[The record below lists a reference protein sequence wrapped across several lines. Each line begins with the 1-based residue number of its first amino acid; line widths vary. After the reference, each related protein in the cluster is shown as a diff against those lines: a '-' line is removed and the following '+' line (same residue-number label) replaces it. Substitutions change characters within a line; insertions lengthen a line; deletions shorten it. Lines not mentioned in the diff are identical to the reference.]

1 MTKKLLRQLPSV
13 DRLILSEEAKAL
25 IEKYNRKQVVNAARN
40 VLKDL
45 RSEILNKQEKPFMDI
60 DISPELIFERMKNL
74 LENKFSLSL
83 KEAVNAAGVL
93 LHTGLGRAVLPN
105 VALKNI
111 QEVSKGYSTLA
122 IDLETGRR
130 GHRDTHLNGL
140 LCELTG
146 AQSSVVVNNNAAATV
161 LILNSLAKGK
171 EVILSRGQ
179 LVEIGGSFRIPDILA
194 ASGAVLREVGTTNKT
209 HLSDYKDAIGEN
221 TGAIMRVHHSNYRIM
236 GFAEEPSI
244 EELTKLANANNLI
257 IIDDIGSGALVSLKE
272 FGLENEPLIRTSIK
286 AGADVV
292 CFSGDK
298 LIGGP
303 QSGIIV
309 GKTAALKKIKKNPLT
324 RALRVGKMTIAGL
337 EATLKLFL
345 TPEKLTQT
353 HPFYKM
359 LSMTLD
365 DLNKR
370 ALRMQQ
376 KLGTALTAEA
386 KISVGDGDSQVG
398 SGSVPTELIPTRL
411 LKIRPIVET
420 VDNLAK
426 KLRLHSPPICV
437 RVHKDF
443 VLLDL
448 RTIQKHQDKVV
459 VDALLSILKNKE

>member
-1 MTKKLLRQLPSV
+1 MTNKLLRKLPSI
-13 DRLILSEEAKAL
+13 DRLILSNEAKAL
-25 IEKYNRKQVVNAARN
+25 IEKYNRKQVVNAARI

-45 RSEILNKQEKPFMDI
+45 RSKIFDRQDDPFVDI
-60 DISPELIFERMKNL
+60 DVSQEHVFNKMRDL
-74 LENKFSLSL
+74 LENKFSYSL
-83 KEAVNAAGVL
+83 KEAINAAGVI
-93 LHTGLGRAVLPN
+93 LHTGLGRAVIPEE
-105 VALKNI
+105 ALQNI
-111 QEVSKGYSTLA
+111 QDVSKGYSTLA
-122 IDLETGRR
+122 IELDTGRR
-130 GHRDTHLNGL
+130 GHRDTHLNNL

-146 AQSSVVVNNNAAATV
+146 AQSAMVVNNNAAATT

-179 LVEIGGSFRIPDILA
+179 LVEIGGSFRMPDIMA
-194 ASGAVLREVGTTNKT
+194 ASGAILREVGTTNKT
-209 HLSDYKDAIGEN
+209 HLSDYKNAIGEN

-236 GFAEEPSI
+236 GFAEEPPI
-244 EELTKLANANNLI
+244 EELAELANANNLI
-257 IIDDIGSGALVSLKE
+257 IIDDIGSGALVNLKE
-272 FGLENEPLIRTSIK
+272 FGLTDEPLIKTSIK

-309 GKTAALKKIKKNPLT
+309 GKAAVIKKIKKNPLT

-345 TPEKLTQT
+345 TPEKLPQT
-353 HPFYKM
+353 HPFYQM
-359 LSMTLD
+359 LSLNLE

-370 ALRMQQ
+370 ALRMQR
-376 KLGTALTAEA
+376 KLRAELKIEA
-386 KISVGDGDSQVG
+386 KISVGDGDSQIG
-398 SGSVPTELIPTRL
+398 SGAVPTELIKTRL

-426 KLRLHSPPICV
+426 KLRSHNPPICV
-437 RVHKDF
+437 RVQKDF

-459 VDALLSILKNKE
+459 VNALLTILKN

>member
-1 MTKKLLRQLPSV
+1 MTNKLLRQLPSV
-13 DRLILSEEAKAL
+13 DRLILSDEAKTL
-25 IEKYNRKQVVNAARN
+25 IEKFNRKQVVNAARI

-45 RSEILNKQEKPFMDI
+45 RSEILDKQEEPFIDI
-60 DISPELIFERMKNL
+60 DISQELVFERMRKL
-74 LENKFSLSL
+74 LEKKFSYSL

-93 LHTGLGRAVLPN
+93 LHTGLGRAVLPDD
-105 VALKNI
+105 ALKNI

-130 GHRDTHLNGL
+130 GHRDTHLNSL
-140 LCELTG
+140 LKELTG
-146 AQSSVVVNNNAAATV
+146 AQSSMVVNNNAAATI
-161 LILNSLAKGK
+161 LILNTLAQGK

-179 LVEIGGSFRIPDILA
+179 LVEIGGSFRMPDIMA

-221 TGAIMRVHHSNYRIM
+221 TGAIMRVHHSNYRIV

-244 EELTKLANANNLI
+244 EELTELANANNLI

-272 FGLENEPLIRTSIK
+272 FGLTDEPLIRTSIK

-309 GKTAALKKIKKNPLT
+309 GKTAVIKKIKKNPLT
-324 RALRVGKMTIAGL
+324 RAFRVGKMTIAGL

-359 LSMTLD
+359 LSMSLD

-370 ALRMQQ
+370 SLRMQR
-376 KLGTALTAEA
+376 KLRTELKTEA
-386 KISVGDGDSQVG
+386 KISAGDGDSQVG
-398 SGSVPTELIPTRL
+398 SGSVPTELIPTKL

-426 KLRLHSPPICV
+426 KLRSYTPPICV
-437 RVHKDF
+437 RVQKDF

-459 VDALLSILKNKE
+459 VNALLSTLKRKE

>member
-1 MTKKLLRQLPSV
+1 MTNKLLRQLPSV
-13 DRLILSEEAKAL
+13 DRLILSDEAKTL
-25 IEKYNRKQVVNAARN
+25 IDRFNRKQVVSAARI
-40 VLKDL
+40 VLKNL
-45 RSEILNKQEKPFMDI
+45 RSEILDRQEDPFIDI
-60 DISPELIFERMKNL
+60 DVSQELVLERMRNL
-74 LENKFSLSL
+74 LEDKFSYSL
-83 KEAVNAAGVL
+83 KEAVNAAGVI
-93 LHTGLGRAVLPN
+93 LHTGLGRAVLPE
-105 VALKNI
+105 AARQNI
-111 QEVSKGYSTLA
+111 QDISKGYSTLA
-122 IDLETGRR
+122 VDLDSGRR
-130 GHRDTHLNGL
+130 GHRDTHLNNL

-146 AQSSVVVNNNAAATV
+146 AQSALVVNNNAAATV
-161 LILNSLAKGK
+161 LILNTLAKGK

-179 LVEIGGSFRIPDILA
+179 LVEIGGSFRMPDIMA
-194 ASGAVLREVGTTNKT
+194 VSGAILREVGTTNKT

-244 EELTKLANANNLI
+244 GELAELANANHLT
-257 IIDDIGSGALVSLKE
+257 IIDDIGSGALVNLKE
-272 FGLENEPLIRTSIK
+272 FGLTDEPLIKASIK

-309 GKTAALKKIKKNPLT
+309 GKTAAIKKIKKNSLT

-345 TPEKLTQT
+345 TPEKLTLN
-353 HPFYKM
+353 HPFYQM
-359 LSMTLD
+359 LSLSLE

-370 ALRMQQ
+370 ALRIQR
-376 KLGTALTAEA
+376 KLRAELKA
-386 KISVGDGDSQVG
+386 EVKISVGDGDSQVG
-398 SGSVPTELIPTRL
+398 SGSVPTELIPTKL

-426 KLRLHSPPICV
+426 KLRYYTPPICV
-437 RVHKDF
+437 RVQKDF

-448 RTIQKHQDKVV
+448 RTLQKHQDKIV
-459 VDALLSILKNKE
+459 VDALLTIFKN

>member
-161 LILNSLAKGK
+161 LILNSLVKGK

-257 IIDDIGSGALVSLKE
+257 IIDDIGSGALVNLKE
-272 FGLENEPLIRTSIK
+272 FGLTDEPLIRNSIK

-309 GKTAALKKIKKNPLT
+309 GKTAVLKKIKKNPLT

-359 LSMTLD
+359 LSMGLD

-376 KLGTALTAEA
+376 KLSTVLKAEA

>member
-1 MTKKLLRQLPSV
+1 MTNKLLRQLPSV
-13 DRLILSEEAKAL
+13 DRLILSEEAKDL
-25 IEKYNRKQVVNAARN
+25 IEKYNRKQVVNAARI

-45 RSEILNKQEKPFMDI
+45 RTEILNRQEEPITDI
-60 DISPELIFERMKNL
+60 DISLELVFERMKNL

-93 LHTGLGRAVLPN
+93 LHTGLGRAVLPET
-105 VALKNI
+105 ALKNI

-122 IDLETGRR
+122 IDLETGQR
-130 GHRDTHLNGL
+130 GHRDTHLDSL

-179 LVEIGGSFRIPDILA
+179 LVEIGGSFRMPDILA
-194 ASGAVLREVGTTNKT
+194 ASGAVLKEVGTTNKT

-244 EELTKLANANNLI
+244 EELTKLAKANNLI
-257 IIDDIGSGALVSLKE
+257 IIDDIGSGALVNLKE
-272 FGLENEPLIRTSIK
+272 FGLTDEPLIRNSIK

-309 GKTAALKKIKKNPLT
+309 GKTAALKKIKKNPLM

-359 LSMTLD
+359 LSMGLD

-370 ALRMQQ
+370 ALHMQQ
-376 KLGTALTAEA
+376 KLSTVLKAEA

-459 VDALLSILKNKE
+459 VNALLTILKN

>member
-1 MTKKLLRQLPSV
+1 MTNKLLRQLPSI
-13 DRLILSEEAKAL
+13 DRLVLSEEAKAL
-25 IEKYNRKQVVNAARN
+25 IEKYNRKQVVNAARI

-45 RSEILNKQEKPFMDI
+45 RSKILNRQEEPFMDI
-60 DISPELIFERMKNL
+60 DISPELVFEKMKNL

-93 LHTGLGRAVLPN
+93 LHTGLGRAILPD

-111 QEVSKGYSTLA
+111 QEVSKGYSILA

-130 GHRDTHLNGL
+130 GHRDTHLNSL

-179 LVEIGGSFRIPDILA
+179 LVEIGGSFRMPDIMA
-194 ASGAVLREVGTTNKT
+194 ASGAILREVGTTNKT

-244 EELTKLANANNLI
+244 EELAELANANNLI
-257 IIDDIGSGALVSLKE
+257 IIDDIGSGALVNLKE
-272 FGLENEPLIRTSIK
+272 FGLTDEPLIRTSIK
-286 AGADVV
+286 ARADVV

-359 LSMTLD
+359 LSMSLD

-370 ALRMQQ
+370 ALSMQQ
-376 KLGTALTAEA
+376 KLNTMLKAEA

-426 KLRLHSPPICV
+426 KLRLHSPSICV

>member
-1 MTKKLLRQLPSV
+1 MKNKLLRTLPSV
-13 DRLILSEEAKAL
+13 DRLILSDEAKTL
-25 IEKYNRKQVVNAARN
+25 IEKYTRKQVVNAVRI

-45 RSEILNKQEKPFMDI
+45 RSEILDKQGDSFIDI
-60 DISPELIFERMKNL
+60 DVSQEQVFKRMKVL
-74 LENKFSLSL
+74 LEEKFAYSL
-83 KEAVNAAGVL
+83 KEAINAAGVI
-93 LHTGLGRAVLPN
+93 LHTGLGRAVLPKK
-105 VALKNI
+105 ALQNI
-111 QEVSKGYSTLA
+111 QDVSTGYSTLA

-130 GHRDTHLNGL
+130 GHRDTHLNNL
-140 LCELTG
+140 LSELTE

-161 LILNSLAKGK
+161 LILNTLAKGK

-179 LVEIGGSFRIPDILA
+179 LVEIGGSFRMPEIMA
-194 ASGAVLREVGTTNKT
+194 ASGAILREVGTTNKT

-244 EELTKLANANNLI
+244 EELAELANANNLM
-257 IIDDIGSGALVSLKE
+257 IIDDIGSGALVNLKE
-272 FGLENEPLIRTSIK
+272 FGLESEPLIRNSVK

-309 GKTAALKKIKKNPLT
+309 GKAAVIKKIKKNPLT

-353 HPFYKM
+353 HPFYQM
-359 LSMTLD
+359 LSLNLD

-370 ALRMQQ
+370 ALRMQR
-376 KLGTALTAEA
+376 KLRTELKTEA

-398 SGSVPTELIPTRL
+398 SGSVPTELIPTKL

-426 KLRLHSPPICV
+426 MLRLHTPPICV
-437 RVHKDF
+437 RLHRDF
-443 VLLDL
+443 VLLDM
-448 RTIQKHQDKVV
+448 RTLQKHQDKVV
-459 VDALLSILKNKE
+459 VNALLTILKN

>member
-1 MTKKLLRQLPSV
+1 MPNNLLRTLPSI
-13 DRLILSEEAKAL
+13 DRLILSNEAKTL
-25 IEKYNRKQVVNAARN
+25 IENYNRKQVVNAARI

-45 RSEILNKQEKPFMDI
+45 RSEILDKQEDTFI
-60 DISPELIFERMKNL
+60 DVDVSQNQVIERMRNI
-74 LENKFSLSL
+74 LESKFSYSL
-83 KEAVNAAGVL
+83 KEAINAAGVI
-93 LHTGLGRAVLPN
+93 LHTGLGRAVLPDI
-105 VALKNI
+105 ALKNI
-111 QEVSKGYSTLA
+111 QDVSTGYSTLA
-122 IDLETGRR
+122 IDLDTGRR
-130 GHRDTHLNGL
+130 GHRDTHLNNL
-140 LCELTG
+140 LSELTG
-146 AQSSVVVNNNAAATV
+146 AQSAVVVNNNAAATV
-161 LILNSLAKGK
+161 LILNTLAKGK

-179 LVEIGGSFRIPDILA
+179 LVEIGGSFRMPNIMA
-194 ASGAVLREVGTTNKT
+194 ASGAILREVGTTNKT
-209 HLSDYKDAIGEN
+209 HISDYKDAIGEN

-244 EELTKLANANNLI
+244 EELAELANANNLI
-257 IIDDIGSGALVSLKE
+257 IIDDIGSGALVNLKE
-272 FGLENEPLIRTSIK
+272 FGLENEPLIRNSVK

-309 GKTAALKKIKKNPLT
+309 GKTAVIKKIKKNPLT
-324 RALRVGKMTIAGL
+324 RAMRVGKMTIAGL

-353 HPFYKM
+353 HPFYQM
-359 LSMTLD
+359 LSLKLE

-370 ALRMQQ
+370 ALRIQR
-376 KLGTALTAEA
+376 KLRTKLKTEA

-398 SGSVPTELIPTRL
+398 SGSVPTELIPTKL

-426 KLRLHSPPICV
+426 KLRLYSPPICV
-437 RVHKDF
+437 RVQKDF

-448 RTIQKHQDKVV
+448 RTVQKHQDKVV
-459 VDALLSILKNKE
+459 VNALLTILKN

>member
-1 MTKKLLRQLPSV
+1 MTNKLLRKLPSI
-13 DRLILSEEAKAL
+13 DRLILSNEAKAL
-25 IEKYNRKQVVNAARN
+25 IEKYNRKQIVNAARI

-45 RSEILNKQEKPFMDI
+45 RSKILDRQDDPFVDI
-60 DISPELIFERMKNL
+60 DVSQEHVFNKMRDL
-74 LENKFSLSL
+74 LENKFSYSL
-83 KEAVNAAGVL
+83 KEAINAAGVI
-93 LHTGLGRAVLPN
+93 LHTGLGRAVIPEE
-105 VALKNI
+105 ALQNI
-111 QEVSKGYSTLA
+111 QDVSKGYSTLA
-122 IDLETGRR
+122 IELDTGRR
-130 GHRDTHLNGL
+130 GHRDTHLNNL

-146 AQSSVVVNNNAAATV
+146 AQSAMVVNNNAAATI

-171 EVILSRGQ
+171 EIILSRGQ
-179 LVEIGGSFRIPDILA
+179 LVEIGGSFRMPDIMA
-194 ASGAVLREVGTTNKT
+194 ASGAILREIGTTNKT
-209 HLSDYKDAIGEN
+209 HLSDYKNAIGEN

-236 GFAEEPSI
+236 GFAEEPPI
-244 EELTKLANANNLI
+244 EELAELANANNLI
-257 IIDDIGSGALVSLKE
+257 IIDDIGSGALVNLKE
-272 FGLENEPLIRTSIK
+272 FGLTDEPLIKTSIK

-309 GKTAALKKIKKNPLT
+309 GKAAVIKKIKKNPLT

-345 TPEKLTQT
+345 TPEKLPQT
-353 HPFYKM
+353 HPFYQM
-359 LSMTLD
+359 LSLNLE

-370 ALRMQQ
+370 ALRMQR
-376 KLGTALTAEA
+376 KLRAELKIEA
-386 KISVGDGDSQVG
+386 KISVGDGDSQIG
-398 SGSVPTELIPTRL
+398 SGAVPTELIKTRL

-426 KLRLHSPPICV
+426 KLRSHNPPICV
-437 RVHKDF
+437 RVQKDF

-459 VDALLSILKNKE
+459 VNALLTILKN